1 MTIADRIRGM
11 TDEELATFLT
21 AILSERDRII
31 SKQFAEKGVPNTLV
45 EVPIVSYARH
55 LEYLRSPWEGGASND

>member
-1 MTIADRIRGM
+1 MTNADWIRSM

-21 AILSERDRII
+21 ALLSERDRII

-45 EVPIVSYARH
+45 EIPIVSYARH
-55 LEYLRSPWEGGASND
+55 LEYLKRPYEEER